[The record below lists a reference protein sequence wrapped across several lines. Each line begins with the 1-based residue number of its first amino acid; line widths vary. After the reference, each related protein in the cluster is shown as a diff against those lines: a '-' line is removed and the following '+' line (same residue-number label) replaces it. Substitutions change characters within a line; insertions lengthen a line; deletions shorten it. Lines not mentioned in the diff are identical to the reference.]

1 MISTGIAD
9 AKSSIRST
17 AALAPSMRVEQA
29 VDQRDQARLHRL
41 RWRARVSAPMISLR
55 TRVCSGG
62 SLNTRLV
69 VWCS

>member
-1 MISTGIAD
+1 MKLTLPLSAISP
-9 AKSSIRST
+9 SSLST
-17 AALAPSMRVEQA
+17 SRATSPSMRA
-29 VDQRDQARLHRL
+29 MAFWL
-41 RWRARVSAPMISLR
+41 SAPMRMRR